1 MKHQT
6 GNYLKALM
14 IIALISL
21 TIAVVVQ
28 RGLARDGVTATLPK
42 EPVMVPTQT
51 PVTLTTPLTAVAAT
65 GKAAST
71 PIPSPSPTPSPT
83 STPTPTPPDAAAR
96 AMALL
101 ARDQDIPGSRI
112 SLLNFEAVDWP
123 SPALECPQPG
133 VLYTTIITPGWRFI
147 MGYEAMVFEYHSDL
161 TGTNILTC
169 DEHKPPG
176 PPTINLA
183 AETGLSL
190 TNEIQITRRSP
201 NGEFK
206 PIGQVDDDNH
216 ISQFVATLDLELIL
230 VPRSKCDP
238 LGEIRF
244 SLPSEVVTFGFFCGE
259 PTIMRADQL
268 LPDEYD
274 LRIPEALGD
283 LIGPYWSAAAG
294 GLPSLP
300 TLEDK

>member
-1 MKHQT
+1 
-6 GNYLKALM
+6 M

-21 TIAVVVQ
+21 AIAIVVQ
-28 RGLARDGVTATLPK
+28 RSLAKDGLIATSPK
-42 EPVMVPTQT
+42 EPVTVPTQT
-51 PVTLTTPLTAVAAT
+51 PITLPTPLTTVTAT
-65 GKAAST
+65 ARATST
-71 PIPSPSPTPSPT
+71 PSPTPSPT
-83 STPTPTPPDAAAR
+83 PTPTPAPPNAAAR

-101 ARDQDIPGSRI
+101 ARDQDITGSRI
-112 SLLNFEAVDWP
+112 SLLSFEAIDWP

-133 VLYTTIITPGWRFI
+133 VLYTAIITPGWRFT
-147 MGYEAMVFEYHSDL
+147 MGYGDRVFEYHSDL
-161 TGTNILTC
+161 NGTNILTC
-169 DEHKPPG
+169 DEHKPQG

-183 AETGLSL
+183 AEAGLAL
-190 TNEIQITRRSP
+190 TNEIQITRRNT

-206 PIGQVDDDNH
+206 PIGHVDDQDH
-216 ISQFVATLDLELIL
+216 ISQFVMTLDLKLIL

-238 LGEIRF
+238 LGQIRF
-244 SLPSEVVTFGFFCGE
+244 LLPGEDVIFGFFCGE
-259 PTIMRADQL
+259 PTIMRASQL

-274 LRIPEALGD
+274 VRIPEALGD